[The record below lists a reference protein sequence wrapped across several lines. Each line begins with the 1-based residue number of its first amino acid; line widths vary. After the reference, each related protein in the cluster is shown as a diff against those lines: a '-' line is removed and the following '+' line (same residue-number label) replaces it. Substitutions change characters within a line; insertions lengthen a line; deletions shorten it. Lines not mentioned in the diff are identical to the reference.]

1 MNSHGNYELLIDKI
15 NTFIKRYYLNSLLRG
30 LIFLGAGLFS
40 AYIVI
45 TLTEYFGNFDSLFR
59 SVLFYSFI
67 LLNLSLIAWLV
78 VPPLMAWLA
87 LGKTLTH
94 DQAADIIGKH
104 FNDVNDKLLNTLQL
118 KKQSAED
125 SRHQELIQASID
137 QKIENLRPIRFPSAI
152 NLRENRRYLKWVL
165 APAGVIIVLAFAA
178 PSMLTESTKR
188 ILRHNEY
195 FAPVAPFKFVVLNR
209 TLSVVQGDDLNLE
222 LKLEG
227 DKFPADVYIEMA
239 NNTFKLD
246 KENVSRFKYLYSNV
260 QESTKFR
267 LSGNGFTSVPYEI
280 KVNPRP
286 ALLHF
291 DVVLNYPSYL
301 RKPSETL
308 ANAGDIIVPAGTTVT
323 WKFHTQ
329 NATGIAF
336 NMGNKQQ
343 MLQPSEANLFSHSE
357 RILTNTIYK
366 LSPVNQVV
374 TTTDSAAYRINAIA
388 DEAPAIDVAERPD
401 SVSMKAF
408 YFTGKIQD
416 DHGFSNLTFHYKINP
431 GGGKANEKSFVKP
444 VKADLGV
451 NISDFFYYW
460 NLKDLGVKPGD
471 QVTYFFEVADNDGVS
486 GPKKVQSPER
496 SINVPDAKE
505 LENELNKG
513 TEQVRKNIQQAAK
526 LAAEIERESQK
537 LNELLLSKN
546 SISFD
551 EQKQLDALMEKRRE
565 LDDLV
570 KQIQA
575 DNRKNMFNRREN
587 QQQNQ
592 QLAEEQKQVEKLL
605 DDVLD
610 PKTRELLDKL
620 QQLAR
625 NNQKEGTRDQL
636 QKMQQ
641 DNKSLKREFGR
652 LEELYKKMAFDQ
664 KVNQNINKLNELA
677 EKQQKL
683 AEETKKPADAENK
696 DQQNKDPKANADA
709 MKQAAEAL
717 KKALQEAQKKADE
730 LQKLND
736 QQEKGQTQAQ
746 QNAQKQAEDQLKKDL
761 QEAQKQAAELQKKDE
776 QQKLAQ
782 QQAQEQKGPQQAQNQ
797 KAQQE
802 AEKQAAEDLKKAI
815 QDAQKQAENLKNQAQ
830 QQQAQQQ
837 QAQEQK
843 GQQQSQEQKAQQ
855 DAQKQTA
862 EQLKKALQD
871 AQKQAEEMQ
880 KQAQQQQGQN
890 EQSKDQQQQGQQQN
904 EQKSA
909 EEQKSAQEEKKQE
922 KLNEEFKDIK
932 KSLEDL
938 AKEAEKIQSRQDF
951 ENPKNEQESIEDKM
965 EQSKQQLS
973 KNNRPKASQSQQEA
987 AKQMKQMAQKMQQ
1000 EQEEEEEEENS
1011 VNIKQL
1017 RELLKSLVNSSFR
1030 QEKTME
1036 ALKNT
1041 SQLDPNYVT
1050 LAQTQKTIKDNL
1062 KTAEDS
1068 LYAISK
1074 RVPQI
1079 EATVNREIASINDRI
1094 DQALENLG
1102 ERRTAEANRNQQY
1115 AMTSMNN
1122 LALMLSDALNNMQA
1136 KMNEQKSGGG
1146 KPKKSKS
1153 QQMQQLS
1160 KQQQQ
1165 LNQNMQRA
1173 REQMQRE
1180 QQQQQ
1185 RGQQRGQQNQNRVQG
1200 QQQQGMSEQ
1209 LARMAREQ
1217 QMIRQEMQRL
1227 NNEDRRD
1234 GGTGIKDLDKISQ
1247 QMEQTENDIVNRKIT
1262 EDALRRQQQIHI
1274 RMLEAEKAAQEQEQ
1288 EQKREGH
1295 AGKDMPP
1302 GYIKALQD
1310 YQQVKEKQTEQI
1322 RTVPPA
1328 LNLYYKKKIKTYFDQ
1343 LNIN

>member
-59 SVLFYSFI
+59 SVLFYGFI
-67 LLNLSLIAWLV
+67 LLNLGLIAWLV
-78 VPPLMAWLA
+78 VPPLMAWLK

-94 DQAADIIGKH
+94 DQAADIIGRH

-125 SRHQELIQASID
+125 VDHQDLIQASID

-195 FAPVAPFKFVVLNR
+195 FAPVAPFKFVLLNR

-246 KENVSRFKYLYSNV
+246 KESVSRFKYQFSNV

-267 LSGNGFTSVPYEI
+267 LSGNGFSSIPYEI

-291 DVVLNYPSYL
+291 DVVLNYPPYL
-301 RKPSETL
+301 HKPSETL

-357 RILTNTIYK
+357 RILANTIYK

-444 VKADLGV
+444 VKADLSV

-460 NLKDLGVKPGD
+460 NLKDLGVRPGD

-496 SINVPDAKE
+496 SINVPDATE

-537 LNELLLSKN
+537 MNELLLSKN

-636 QKMQQ
+636 QKMQM

-677 EKQQKL
+677 QKQEKL
-683 AEETKKPADAENK
+683 ADETKKPVDAAEAQKQENK
-696 DQQNKDPKANADA
+696 DQKANADA
-709 MKQAAEAL
+709 LKQAAEQL

-782 QQAQEQKGPQQAQNQ
+782 QQAQEQKGQQQAQNQ

-855 DAQKQTA
+855 EAQKQTA

-880 KQAQQQQGQN
+880 KQAQQQGQQDQ
-890 EQSKDQQQQGQQQN
+890 QSGGDQQKDQQQGAEQ
-904 EQKSA
+904 QKSA
-909 EEQKSAQEEKKQE
+909 EEQKKQE

-932 KSLEDL
+932 KSLEEL
-938 AKEAEKIQSRQDF
+938 AKEAEKLQSRQDF

-973 KNNRPKASQSQQEA
+973 KNNRPKASQSQQDA

-1000 EQEEEEEEENS
+1000 QQEEEEEEENS

-1079 EATVNREIASINDRI
+1079 EATVNREIAAINDRI

-1102 ERRTAEANRNQQY
+1102 DRRTADANRNQQY

-1173 REQMQRE
+1173 REQMQ

-1185 RGQQRGQQNQNRVQG
+1185 QQQGQQRGQQNRAQG

-1227 NNEDRRD
+1227 SNEDRRD
-1234 GGTGIKDLDKISQ
+1234 GGTGLKDMDKISQ
-1247 QMEQTENDIVNRKIT
+1247 QMEQSENDIVNRRIT
-1262 EDALRRQQQIHI
+1262 EDALKRQEQIHI

-1288 EQKREGH
+1288 EQQREGH

>member
-1 MNSHGNYELLIDKI
+1 MNSPGNYELLIDKI

-45 TLTEYFGNFDSLFR
+45 TLSEYFGNFDSLFR
-59 SVLFYSFI
+59 SILFYGFI
-67 LLNLSLIAWLV
+67 LLNLGLIAWLV
-78 VPPLMAWLA
+78 IPPLMAWLA

-94 DQAADIIGKH
+94 DQAANIIGKH
-104 FNDVNDKLLNTLQL
+104 FSDVNDKLLNTLQL
-118 KKQSAED
+118 KKQAAAD
-125 SRHQELIQASID
+125 DRHQELIQASID

-165 APAGVIIVLAFAA
+165 APAAVIIVLAFAA

-227 DKFPADVYIEMA
+227 DKFPADIYIETA

-246 KENVSRFKYLYSNV
+246 KETISRFKYQFSNV
-260 QESTKFR
+260 QENTKFR
-267 LSGNGFTSVPYEI
+267 LSGNGFSSVPYEI

-286 ALLHF
+286 SLMHF
-291 DVVLNYPSYL
+291 DVVLNYPAYL

-308 ANAGDIIVPAGTTVT
+308 ANAGDITIPAGTTVT

-329 NATGIAF
+329 NTTGIAF

-357 RILTNTIYK
+357 RILANTIYK
-366 LSPVNQVV
+366 LSPVNQIVK
-374 TTTDSAAYRINAIA
+374 TTDSAAYRINAIA
-388 DEAPAIDVAERPD
+388 DEAPAIDVVERPD
-401 SVSMKAF
+401 SVSMQSF

-416 DHGFSNLTFHYKINP
+416 DHGFSGLTFHYKINP
-431 GGGKANEKSFVKP
+431 GGGKANEKSFTKP

-451 NISDFFYYW
+451 NISDFFYFW
-460 NLKDLGVKPGD
+460 SLKDLGVRPGD
-471 QVTYFFEVADNDGVS
+471 QVTYFFEVADNDGVN

-505 LENELNKG
+505 LEEQLNSG
-513 TEQVRKNIQQAAK
+513 TEQVKKNIQQAAK

-537 LNELLLSKN
+537 LSEMLISKN

-551 EQKQLDALMEKRRE
+551 EQKQLESLMQKRRE

-575 DNRKNMFNRREN
+575 DNKKNMYNRREN

-592 QLAEEQKQVEKLL
+592 QLADEQKQVEKLL

-620 QQLAR
+620 QQLAQ

-636 QKMQQ
+636 QKMQM

-664 KVNQNINKLNELA
+664 KVNQNINKLNQLA
-677 EKQQKL
+677 DKQEKL
-683 AEETKKPADAENK
+683 AGETKKPADAENK
-696 DQQNKDPKANADA
+696 DQQNKD
-709 MKQAAEAL
+709 
-717 KKALQEAQKKADE
+717 QKS
-730 LQKLND
+730 Q
-736 QQEKGQTQAQ
+736 
-746 QNAQKQAEDQLKKDL
+746 
-761 QEAQKQAAELQKKDE
+761 
-776 QQKLAQ
+776 
-782 QQAQEQKGPQQAQNQ
+782 
-797 KAQQE
+797 
-802 AEKQAAEDLKKAI
+802 
-815 QDAQKQAENLKNQAQ
+815 QDAQKQA
-830 QQQAQQQ
+830 
-837 QAQEQK
+837 
-843 GQQQSQEQKAQQ
+843 
-855 DAQKQTA
+855 A

-871 AQKQAEEMQ
+871 AQKQATELEKQDQKQQGQQNQKAQQDAQ
-880 KQAQQQQGQN
+880 KQAEEQLKKALQDAQKQAAELQKQNQQAQQPQQQGHDQKTQQEAQKQAEEALKKAIQEAQKQAAELQKQN
-890 EQSKDQQQQGQQQN
+890 QQQPQQQQGQQNQQQQGQDQKAQQEAKDKTEEQLKKAIQEAQKQAAELQKQQAQQN
-904 EQKSA
+904 QGDQKSGDQQNKDQQQASQQDEQKSAEQQKSA
-909 EEQKSAQEEKKQE
+909 EEQKQQD
-922 KLNEEFKDIK
+922 KLNKEFEDIK
-932 KSLEDL
+932 KAMEEL
-938 AKEAEKIQSRQDF
+938 AKEAEKIQSKQDF
-951 ENPKNEQESIEDKM
+951 ENPKSEQESIQDKM
-965 EQSKQQLS
+965 EQSSQQLS
-973 KNNRPKASQSQQEA
+973 KNNRPKASQSQQDA

-1000 EQEEEEEEENS
+1000 QQQEEEEEENS
-1011 VNIKQL
+1011 VNMKQI

-1030 QEKTME
+1030 QEKVME
-1036 ALKNT
+1036 ALNT
-1041 SQLDPNYVT
+1041 TSTLDPNYVT
-1050 LAQTQKTIKDNL
+1050 LAQTQKNIKDNL

-1079 EATVNREIASINDRI
+1079 EATVNREISAINERI
-1094 DQALENLG
+1094 DQALDNLG
-1102 ERRTAEANRNQQY
+1102 DRRTAQANSSQQY
-1115 AMTSMNN
+1115 AMTAMNN

-1136 KMNEQKSGGG
+1136 KMNQKQSGS
-1146 KPKKSKS
+1146 KSSKQSKS
-1153 QQMQQLS
+1153 QRMQQLS
-1160 KQQQQ
+1160 QQQQQ

-1173 REQMQRE
+1173 REQMQ

-1185 RGQQRGQQNQNRVQG
+1185 QGKNPNQSQSAQQR
-1200 QQQQGMSEQ
+1200 GMSEQ

-1217 QMIRQEMQRL
+1217 QMIRQAMQQL
-1227 NNEDRRD
+1227 SNEDRRD
-1234 GGTGIKDLDKISQ
+1234 GGTGIKEMDKISQ
-1247 QMEQTENDIVNRKIT
+1247 QMEQTENDIVNRRIT
-1262 EDALRRQQQIHI
+1262 EDAIKRQQQIHI

-1288 EQKREGH
+1288 EQQREGH

-1310 YQQVKEKQTEQI
+1310 YQQVKQKQTEQI

-1343 LNIN
+1343 LNIK

>member
-1 MNSHGNYELLIDKI
+1 MNSHENYELLIDKI

-59 SVLFYSFI
+59 SVLFYGFI
-67 LLNLSLIAWLV
+67 LLNLGLIAWLV
-78 VPPLMAWLA
+78 VPPLMAWLK

-118 KKQSAED
+118 KKQSAAD
-125 SRHQELIQASID
+125 VGHQDLIQASID
-137 QKIENLRPIRFPSAI
+137 QKIENLRPLRFPSAI
-152 NLRENRRYLKWVL
+152 NLGENRRYLKWVL

-246 KENVSRFKYLYSNV
+246 KESISRFKYQFSNV

-267 LSGNGFTSVPYEI
+267 LSGNGFSSIPYEI

-301 RKPSETL
+301 HKPSETL

-357 RILTNTIYK
+357 RILANTIYK

-416 DHGFSNLTFHYKINP
+416 DHGFSNLTFHYKISP

-460 NLKDLGVKPGD
+460 NLKDLGVRPGD

-605 DDVLD
+605 NDVLD

-636 QKMQQ
+636 QKMQM

-664 KVNQNINKLNELA
+664 KVNQNINKLTELA
-677 EKQQKL
+677 EKQEKL
-683 AEETKKPADAENK
+683 ADETKKPVDADNK
-696 DQQNKDPKANADA
+696 EQQNKDPKANADA
-709 MKQAAEAL
+709 MKQAAEQL

-782 QQAQEQKGPQQAQNQ
+782 QQAQEPKGQQQAQNQ

-802 AEKQAAEDLKKAI
+802 AEKQAAEDLKKSI
-815 QDAQKQAENLKNQAQ
+815 QDAQKQAENLKNQAQQQQAQ

-855 DAQKQTA
+855 EAQKQTA

-880 KQAQQQQGQN
+880 KQAQQGQQDQQN
-890 EQSKDQQQQGQQQN
+890 SGDQQKDQQQGAEQ
-904 EQKSA
+904 QKSA
-909 EEQKSAQEEKKQE
+909 EEQKKQE

-938 AKEAEKIQSRQDF
+938 AKEAEKMQSRQDF

-973 KNNRPKASQSQQEA
+973 KNNRSKASQSQGEA

-1000 EQEEEEEEENS
+1000 QQEEEEEEENS

-1136 KMNEQKSGGG
+1136 KMNQQQSGG

-1173 REQMQRE
+1173 REQMQ

-1185 RGQQRGQQNQNRVQG
+1185 GQNKGQSQQQR
-1200 QQQQGMSEQ
+1200 GMSEQ

-1247 QMEQTENDIVNRKIT
+1247 QMEQTENDIVNRRIT
-1262 EDALRRQQQIHI
+1262 EDALKRQEQIHI

-1288 EQKREGH
+1288 EQQREGH

>member
-45 TLTEYFGNFDSLFR
+45 TLSEYFGNFDSLFR
-59 SVLFYSFI
+59 SVLFYGFI
-67 LLNLSLIAWLV
+67 LLNLGLIAWLV

-118 KKQSAED
+118 KKLSAEE
-125 SRHQELIQASID
+125 SQHQDLIQASID
-137 QKIENLRPIRFPSAI
+137 QKIDNLRPIRFPSAI

-227 DKFPADVYIEMA
+227 DKFPADVYIEMG

-246 KENVSRFKYLYSNV
+246 KENVSRFKYLFSNL

-267 LSGNGFTSVPYEI
+267 LSGNGFNSVPYEI

-291 DVVLNYPSYL
+291 DVVLNYPPYL
-301 RKPSETL
+301 HKPSETL
-308 ANAGDIIVPAGTTVT
+308 ANAGDITIPAGTTVT

-343 MLQPSEANLFSHSE
+343 MLQASEANLFSHSE
-357 RILTNTIYK
+357 RILANTIYK
-366 LSPVNQVV
+366 LSPVNQIVN
-374 TTTDSAAYRINAIA
+374 TTDSAAYRINAIA

-416 DHGFSNLTFHYKINP
+416 DHGFSNLTFHYKISP

-460 NLKDLGVKPGD
+460 NLKDLGVRPGD

-496 SINVPDAKE
+496 SINVPDAME

-537 LNELLLSKN
+537 MNELLLSKS

-570 KQIQA
+570 KQIQS

-605 DDVLD
+605 NDVLD

-625 NNQKEGTRDQL
+625 NNQKESTRDQL
-636 QKMQQ
+636 QKMQM

-664 KVNQNINKLNELA
+664 KVNQNINKLSELA
-677 EKQQKL
+677 DKQEKL
-683 AEETKKPADAENK
+683 ADETEKPVDPAEAQKQENK
-696 DQQNKDPKANADA
+696 DQKAQEAQ
-709 MKQAAEAL
+709 KQAAEAL
-717 KKALQEAQKKADE
+717 KKALQDAQKQTAEVQKNQQQSQEQKAQQKAQQDALKQAIDQVKKALQEAQKQAAE
-730 LQKLND
+730 MQKN
-736 QQEKGQTQAQ
+736 QAQNQEQKGQHDAQKQDQKAQAD
-746 QNAQKQAEDQLKKDL
+746 AQKQAEDALKKAIEDAQKKAAEL
-761 QEAQKQAAELQKKDE
+761 QNQQNQQQQQNQNQQNQQQQNQGQQQQKAQQEAQKQTAEELKKAIQEAQKQAAELQK
-776 QQKLAQ
+776 Q
-782 QQAQEQKGPQQAQNQ
+782 QEQ
-797 KAQQE
+797 
-802 AEKQAAEDLKKAI
+802 
-815 QDAQKQAENLKNQAQ
+815 
-830 QQQAQQQ
+830 
-837 QAQEQK
+837 
-843 GQQQSQEQKAQQ
+843 GQQQGDQKS
-855 DAQKQTA
+855 
-862 EQLKKALQD
+862 
-871 AQKQAEEMQ
+871 
-880 KQAQQQQGQN
+880 G
-890 EQSKDQQQQGQQQN
+890 DQQQQQ
-904 EQKSA
+904 SA
-909 EEQKSAQEEKKQE
+909 EQQKSAQEEKQQD
-922 KLNEEFKDIK
+922 KLNKEFEDIK
-932 KSLEDL
+932 KSMEEL
-938 AKEAEKIQSRQDF
+938 AKEAEKMQSRQDF
-951 ENPKNEQESIEDKM
+951 ENPKSEQESIQDKM

-973 KNNRPKASQSQQEA
+973 KSNRSKASQSQQQA
-987 AKQMKQMAQKMQQ
+987 AQQMKKMAQKMQQ
-1000 EQEEEEEEENS
+1000 QQEEEEEEDNA

-1079 EATVNREIASINDRI
+1079 EATVNREISAINDRI

-1102 ERRTAEANRNQQY
+1102 DRRTSEANRNQQY

-1136 KMNEQKSGGG
+1136 KANEQKSGSSS
-1146 KPKKSKS
+1146 KKSKS
-1153 QQMQQLS
+1153 QRMQQLS
-1160 KQQQQ
+1160 QQQQ
-1165 LNQNMQRA
+1165 KLNQNMQRA

-1185 RGQQRGQQNQNRVQG
+1185 QQGQQQQQQGQQNRVQG
-1200 QQQQGMSEQ
+1200 QQQRGMSEQ

-1247 QMEQTENDIVNRKIT
+1247 QMEQSENDIVNRRIT
-1262 EDALRRQQQIHI
+1262 EEALKRQQQIQI

-1288 EQKREGH
+1288 EQQREGH

>member
-1 MNSHGNYELLIDKI
+1 MSSHGNYELLIDKI

-59 SVLFYSFI
+59 SVLFYGFI
-67 LLNLSLIAWLV
+67 LLNLGLIAWLV
-78 VPPLMAWLA
+78 VPPLMAWLK

-118 KKQSAED
+118 KKQSASD
-125 SRHQELIQASID
+125 VGHQDLIQASID

-152 NLRENRRYLKWVL
+152 NLGENRRYLKWVL

-195 FAPVAPFKFVVLNR
+195 FAPVSPFKFVVLNR

-246 KENVSRFKYLYSNV
+246 KESVSRFKYQFSNV

-267 LSGNGFTSVPYEI
+267 LSGNGFSSIPYEI

-301 RKPSETL
+301 HKASETL

-329 NATGIAF
+329 NATGITF

-357 RILTNTIYK
+357 RILANAIYK
-366 LSPVNQVV
+366 LSPVNKVV

-401 SVSMKAF
+401 SVSMNAF

-444 VKADLGV
+444 VKADLSV

-460 NLKDLGVKPGD
+460 SLKDLGVRPGD

-486 GPKKVQSPER
+486 GPKKVQSPEK

-605 DDVLD
+605 NDVLD

-636 QKMQQ
+636 QKMQM

-664 KVNQNINKLNELA
+664 KVNQNINKLTELA
-677 EKQQKL
+677 EKQEKL
-683 AEETKKPADAENK
+683 AAETKKPVDAENK
-696 DQQNKDPKANADA
+696 DQQNKDQKANAEA
-709 MKQAAEAL
+709 QKQAAEQL
-717 KKALQEAQKKADE
+717 KKALQEAQKEAAA
-730 LQKLND
+730 LQKN
-736 QQEKGQTQAQ
+736 
-746 QNAQKQAEDQLKKDL
+746 
-761 QEAQKQAAELQKKDE
+761 
-776 QQKLAQ
+776 
-782 QQAQEQKGPQQAQNQ
+782 
-797 KAQQE
+797 
-802 AEKQAAEDLKKAI
+802 
-815 QDAQKQAENLKNQAQ
+815 
-830 QQQAQQQ
+830 
-837 QAQEQK
+837 
-843 GQQQSQEQKAQQ
+843 QQQSQEQKAQQ
-855 DAQKQTA
+855 DLDQVKKALQEAQKQTA
-862 EQLKKALQD
+862 ELQKQQQQQQGQEQKAQQQD
-871 AQKQAEEMQ
+871 AQKQAAEQLKKAIQDAQKEAADVQKQNQPQLGQDKKAQQDAQQQATEELKKAIQEAQ
-880 KQAQQQQGQN
+880 KQAEQLQKNSEQQQGQQGQDQQN
-890 EQSKDQQQQGQQQN
+890 KDQQQQGQQQN

-909 EEQKSAQEEKKQE
+909 EEQKSAQEQKQQE
-922 KLNEEFKDIK
+922 KLNDEFKDIK
-932 KSLEDL
+932 KSLEEL
-938 AKEAEKIQSRQDF
+938 AKEAEKMQSRQDF

-973 KNNRPKASQSQQEA
+973 KNNRPKASQSQQDA

-1000 EQEEEEEEENS
+1000 QQEEEEEEENS

-1041 SQLDPNYVT
+1041 SQMDPNYVT

-1079 EATVNREIASINDRI
+1079 EATVNREISAINDRI

-1136 KMNEQKSGGG
+1136 KMNEQKSGG

-1173 REQMQRE
+1173 REQMQ

-1185 RGQQRGQQNQNRVQG
+1185 GQNKGQSQQQR
-1200 QQQQGMSEQ
+1200 GMSEQ

-1227 NNEDRRD
+1227 NSEDRRD
-1234 GGTGIKDLDKISQ
+1234 GGTGIKDLDKMSQ
-1247 QMEQTENDIVNRKIT
+1247 QMEQSENDIVNRRIT
-1262 EDALRRQQQIHI
+1262 EDALKRQEQIHI

-1288 EQKREGH
+1288 EQQREGH

>member
-45 TLTEYFGNFDSLFR
+45 TLSEYFGNFDSLFR
-59 SVLFYSFI
+59 SILFYGFI
-67 LLNLSLIAWLV
+67 VLNLVLVVWLV
-78 VPPLMAWLA
+78 VPPLMAWLK

-104 FNDVNDKLLNTLQL
+104 FSDVNDKLLNTLQL
-118 KKQSAED
+118 KKQFAD
-125 SRHQELIQASID
+125 DGGHRDLIQASID
-137 QKIENLRPIRFPSAI
+137 QKIENLRPIRFPSAV
-152 NLRENRRYLKWVL
+152 NLGENRRYLKWVL
-165 APAGVIIVLAFAA
+165 APAGLIIVLAFAA

-188 ILRHNEY
+188 LIRHNEY
-195 FAPVAPFKFVVLNR
+195 FAPVSPFKFVVLNR

-227 DKFPADVYIEMA
+227 DKFPADVYIEMGD
-239 NNTFKLD
+239 NTFKLD
-246 KENVSRFKYLYSNV
+246 KESISRFKYQFSNV
-260 QESTKFR
+260 QENTKFR
-267 LSGNGFTSVPYEI
+267 LSGNGFNSIPYEI

-286 ALLHF
+286 SLLHF
-291 DVVLNYPSYL
+291 DVVLNYPAYL
-301 RKPSETL
+301 HKAPEIL

-329 NATGIAF
+329 NATRIAF
-336 NMGNKQQ
+336 NMGNKEQ
-343 MLQPSEANLFSHSE
+343 MLQPSATNLFSHSE
-357 RILTNTIYK
+357 RILNNTIYK
-366 LSPVNQVV
+366 LSPVNQIV

-388 DEAPAIDVAERPD
+388 DEAPAIDVTERPD
-401 SVSMKAF
+401 SVSLQAF

-416 DHGFSNLTFHYKINP
+416 DHGFSALTFHYKINP
-431 GGGKANEKSFVKP
+431 GGGKANEKLFVKT

-451 NISDFFYYW
+451 NISDFFYFW
-460 NLKDLGVKPGD
+460 SLKELGVKPGD
-471 QVTYFFEVADNDGVS
+471 QVTYFFEVADNDGVN
-486 GPKKVQSPER
+486 GPKKVQTPER
-496 SINVPDAKE
+496 SINVPDAQE
-505 LENELNKG
+505 LEEQLNSG
-513 TEQVRKNIQQAAK
+513 TEQVKKNIQQAAK

-565 LDDLV
+565 LDNLV

-575 DNRKNMFNRREN
+575 DNKKNMYNRREN

-592 QLAEEQKQVEKLL
+592 QLADEQKQIEKLL
-605 DDVLD
+605 NDVLD

-620 QQLAR
+620 QELAR
-625 NNQKEGTRDQL
+625 NNQKESTRDQL
-636 QKMQQ
+636 QKMQM

-664 KVNQNINKLNELA
+664 KVNQNINKLNQLA
-677 EKQQKL
+677 EKQEKL
-683 AEETKKPADAENK
+683 ADETKKPADAENK
-696 DQQNKDPKANADA
+696 
-709 MKQAAEAL
+709 
-717 KKALQEAQKKADE
+717 
-730 LQKLND
+730 
-736 QQEKGQTQAQ
+736 
-746 QNAQKQAEDQLKKDL
+746 
-761 QEAQKQAAELQKKDE
+761 
-776 QQKLAQ
+776 
-782 QQAQEQKGPQQAQNQ
+782 
-797 KAQQE
+797 
-802 AEKQAAEDLKKAI
+802 
-815 QDAQKQAENLKNQAQ
+815 
-830 QQQAQQQ
+830 
-837 QAQEQK
+837 
-843 GQQQSQEQKAQQ
+843 EQKAQP
-855 DAQKQTA
+855 DALKQA
-862 EQLKKALQD
+862 VEQLKKALQD
-871 AQKQAEEMQ
+871 AQKEAGELQKNQQQNHEQQAQQDIDQLKKALQEAQKQAADLQKQNQQQQPGQDQKAQQDAQKQAAEALKKAIQEAQKQTAELQKQNQQQPGEDKKAQQDAQKDASDQLKKAIQEAQKQAEELQ
-880 KQAQQQQGQN
+880 KNGQQQAGQQSQNDQKNADQQNKEQQQGDKQN
-890 EQSKDQQQQGQQQN
+890 
-904 EQKSA
+904 A
-909 EEQKSAQEEKKQE
+909 EEQKSAQEQKQQE
-922 KLNEEFKDIK
+922 KLNDEFKDIK

-938 AKEAEKIQSRQDF
+938 AKEAEKMQSKQDF
-951 ENPKNEQESIEDKM
+951 ENPKNEQESIQDKM
-965 EQSKQQLS
+965 EQSSQQLS
-973 KNNRPKASQSQQEA
+973 KKNRPKASQSQQEA

-1000 EQEEEEEEENS
+1000 QQEEEEEEENS
-1011 VNIKQL
+1011 VNMKQL

-1030 QEKTME
+1030 QEKVME

-1079 EATVNREIASINDRI
+1079 EATVNREVSAINDRI

-1102 ERRTAEANRNQQY
+1102 DRRTAEANRNQQY

-1136 KMNEQKSGGG
+1136 KMNQQKSGGS
-1146 KPKKSKS
+1146 PKKSKS

-1173 REQMQRE
+1173 REQMQ

-1185 RGQQRGQQNQNRVQG
+1185 GKNQGQSQQQR
-1200 QQQQGMSEQ
+1200 GMSEQ

-1217 QMIRQEMQRL
+1217 QMIRQAMQQL

-1234 GGTGIKDLDKISQ
+1234 GGTGIKDMDKMSQ
-1247 QMEQTENDIVNRKIT
+1247 QMEQTENDIVNRRIT
-1262 EDALRRQQQIHI
+1262 EDALKRQQQIHI

-1288 EQKREGH
+1288 EQQREGH

-1343 LNIN
+1343 LNTK

>member
-40 AYIVI
+40 AYIII
-45 TLTEYFGNFDSLFR
+45 TLSEYFGNFDSLFR
-59 SVLFYSFI
+59 SVLFYGFI
-67 LLNLSLIAWLV
+67 LLNLGLIAWLI

-118 KKQSAED
+118 KKLSGED
-125 SRHQELIQASID
+125 SQHQDLIQASID

-178 PSMLTESTKR
+178 PSMLTESSKR

-195 FAPVAPFKFVVLNR
+195 FAPVAPFKFVVLNH

-227 DKFPADVYIEMA
+227 DKFPADVYIEMG

-246 KENVSRFKYLYSNV
+246 KETVSRFKYQFSNV

-267 LSGNGFTSVPYEI
+267 LSGNGFNSVPYEI

-301 RKPSETL
+301 HKASETL
-308 ANAGDIIVPAGTTVT
+308 ANAGDITVPVGTTVT

-357 RILTNTIYK
+357 RILANTIYK

-374 TTTDSAAYRINAIA
+374 NTTDSAAYRINAIA

-401 SVSMKAF
+401 SVSMRAF

-416 DHGFSNLTFHYKINP
+416 DHGFSNLAFHYKINP

-471 QVTYFFEVADNDGVS
+471 QVTYFFEVADNDGVN
-486 GPKKVQSPER
+486 GPKKVQSPEK
-496 SINVPDAKE
+496 SINVPDAME

-537 LNELLLSKN
+537 MNELLLSKN

-575 DNRKNMFNRREN
+575 DNRKNMYNRREN

-605 DDVLD
+605 NDVLD

-625 NNQKEGTRDQL
+625 NNQKESTRDQL
-636 QKMQQ
+636 QKMQM

-677 EKQQKL
+677 DKQEKL
-683 AEETKKPADAENK
+683 AGETKKPADAENK
-696 DQQNKDPKANADA
+696 DANKDQKSQAEA
-709 MKQAAEAL
+709 MKQA
-717 KKALQEAQKKADE
+717 
-730 LQKLND
+730 
-736 QQEKGQTQAQ
+736 
-746 QNAQKQAEDQLKKDL
+746 
-761 QEAQKQAAELQKKDE
+761 
-776 QQKLAQ
+776 
-782 QQAQEQKGPQQAQNQ
+782 
-797 KAQQE
+797 
-802 AEKQAAEDLKKAI
+802 
-815 QDAQKQAENLKNQAQ
+815 
-830 QQQAQQQ
+830 
-837 QAQEQK
+837 
-843 GQQQSQEQKAQQ
+843 
-855 DAQKQTA
+855 A

-871 AQKQAEEMQ
+871 AQKQANELQKNQQQAQEQKKQQGQDQKALQDAQKKALEQVKKALEDAQKQAAEMQKNNPQQQTQAQQDAQKQAAEDLKKAIEEAQKQAAEVQ
-880 KQAQQQQGQN
+880 KQAQQNQDQKGQQNQDQKGQQN
-890 EQSKDQQQQGQQQN
+890 QDQKGQQNQDQKAQQNQDQKAQQAAQKQATEQLKKEIQEAQKQAEAMANQQQQGQQDQGDQQQSKEQQQQN
-904 EQKSA
+904 AEQ
-909 EEQKSAQEEKKQE
+909 QKSAQEEKQQD
-922 KLNEEFKDIK
+922 KLNKEFEDIK
-932 KSLEDL
+932 KSMEDL

-951 ENPKNEQESIEDKM
+951 ENPKNEQESIQDKM

-973 KNNRPKASQSQQEA
+973 KNNRSKASQSQQQA

-1000 EQEEEEEEENS
+1000 QQQEEEEEENS
-1011 VNIKQL
+1011 LNIKQL

-1041 SQLDPNYVT
+1041 STLDPNYVT

-1079 EATVNREIASINDRI
+1079 ETTVNREIAAINDRI

-1102 ERRTAEANRNQQY
+1102 DRRTAEANRNQQY

-1136 KMNEQKSGGG
+1136 QMNQQKSGGS
-1146 KPKKSKS
+1146 PKKSKS

-1160 KQQQQ
+1160 QQQQ
-1165 LNQNMQRA
+1165 KLNQNMQRA

-1185 RGQQRGQQNQNRVQG
+1185 GQQQRQGQQNQNRAQG
-1200 QQQQGMSEQ
+1200 QPQGNMSEQ

-1234 GGTGIKDLDKISQ
+1234 GGTGIKDMDKISQ

-1262 EDALRRQQQIHI
+1262 EEALKRQEQIRI

-1288 EQKREGH
+1288 EQQREGH

-1302 GYIKALQD
+1302 GYIKALED

>member
-45 TLTEYFGNFDSLFR
+45 TLSEYFGNFDSLFR
-59 SVLFYSFI
+59 TLLFYGFI
-67 LLNLSLIAWLV
+67 LLNLGLIAWLV

-104 FNDVNDKLLNTLQL
+104 FTDVNDKLLNTLQL
-118 KKQSAED
+118 KKLSAADE
-125 SRHQELIQASID
+125 RHRDLIQASID

-227 DKFPADVYIEMA
+227 DKFPADVYIETA

-246 KENVSRFKYLYSNV
+246 KESVSRFKYLFSNV
-260 QESTKFR
+260 QENTKFR
-267 LSGNGFTSVPYEI
+267 LSGNGFNSIPYEI

-291 DVVLNYPSYL
+291 DVILNYPAYL
-301 RKPSETL
+301 HKQPETL
-308 ANAGDIIVPAGTTVT
+308 ANAGDITIPAGTTVT

-336 NMGNKQQ
+336 NMGNQKQ

-357 RILTNTIYK
+357 RILANTIYK
-366 LSPVNQVV
+366 LSPVNQIVN
-374 TTTDSAAYRINAIA
+374 TTDSAAYRINAIA

-401 SVSMKAF
+401 SVSMQAF

-416 DHGFSNLTFHYKINP
+416 DHGFSALTFHYKISP
-431 GGGKANEKSFVKP
+431 GGMKANEKSFVKP
-444 VKADLGV
+444 VKAELGI
-451 NISDFFYYW
+451 NISDFFYFW

-505 LENELNKG
+505 LEEQLNSG
-513 TEQVRKNIQQAAK
+513 TEQVKKNIQQAAK

-537 LNELLLSKN
+537 LNEMLISKN

-551 EQKQLDALMEKRRE
+551 EQKQLESLMQKRRE

-575 DNRKNMFNRREN
+575 DNRKNMYNRREN

-592 QLAEEQKQVEKLL
+592 QLADEQKQIEKLL

-620 QQLAR
+620 QQLAQ

-636 QKMQQ
+636 QKMQM

-652 LEELYKKMAFDQ
+652 LEELYKKMAFEQ
-664 KVNQNINKLNELA
+664 KVNQNINKLNQLA
-677 EKQQKL
+677 EKQEKL
-683 AEETKKPADAENK
+683 ADETKKPVDAENK
-696 DQQNKDPKANADA
+696 DQKAQTEAQ
-709 MKQAAEAL
+709 KQAAEQL
-717 KKALQEAQKKADE
+717 KKA
-730 LQKLND
+730 
-736 QQEKGQTQAQ
+736 
-746 QNAQKQAEDQLKKDL
+746 L
-761 QEAQKQAAELQKKDE
+761 QEAQKQAAELQK
-776 QQKLAQ
+776 
-782 QQAQEQKGPQQAQNQ
+782 
-797 KAQQE
+797 
-802 AEKQAAEDLKKAI
+802 
-815 QDAQKQAENLKNQAQ
+815 QAQ
-830 QQQAQQQ
+830 QQQNQD
-837 QAQEQK
+837 
-843 GQQQSQEQKAQQ
+843 QKAQQ
-855 DAQKQTA
+855 DAQKQDL

-871 AQKQAEEMQ
+871 AQKQAAELQKKDQQQQGQEQKAQQDAQKQAAEQLKKDLQDAQKETAELQKKDQQQQPQGQEQKARQDARKQTTEQLKKALDEAQKQAAELQ
-880 KQAQQQQGQN
+880 KQAQQQQGQDQN
-890 EQSKDQQQQGQQQN
+890 DQKNAGDQQNKDQQQQAQN
-904 EQKSA
+904 EQNSAEQQKSA
-909 EEQKSAQEEKKQE
+909 EEQKQQE
-922 KLNEEFKDIK
+922 KLNKEFEDIK
-932 KSLEDL
+932 KAMEDL
-938 AKEAEKIQSRQDF
+938 AKEAEKIQSKQDF
-951 ENPKNEQESIEDKM
+951 ENPKNEQESIQDKM
-965 EQSKQQLS
+965 QQSSQQLS
-973 KNNRPKASQSQQEA
+973 KNNRSKASQSQQDA
-987 AKQMKQMAQKMQQ
+987 AKQMKQLAQKMQQ
-1000 EQEEEEEEENS
+1000 QQEEEEEEENS

-1050 LAQTQKTIKDNL
+1050 LAQTQKNIKDNL

-1079 EATVNREIASINDRI
+1079 EATVNREIAAINDRI

-1102 ERRTAEANRNQQY
+1102 ERRTAEANRHQQY

-1136 KMNEQKSGGG
+1136 KMNQQKQGGS
-1146 KPKKSKS
+1146 PKKSSKS
-1153 QQMQQLS
+1153 QQMQQLA

-1173 REQMQRE
+1173 REQL

-1185 RGQQRGQQNQNRVQG
+1185 QGKNQAQSAQQRGI
-1200 QQQQGMSEQ
+1200 SEQ

-1234 GGTGIKDLDKISQ
+1234 GGTGIKDMDKISQ
-1247 QMEQTENDIVNRKIT
+1247 QMEQTESDIVNRRIT
-1262 EDALRRQQQIHI
+1262 EDALKRQQQIHV

-1288 EQKREGH
+1288 EQQREGH

-1302 GYIKALQD
+1302 GYVKALQD